1 MNLNSFA
8 RAIDAISEI
17 SPEMHL
23 QTAAAFVLI
32 GLNGVCDQKTVE
44 RSLGMSNACASRSID
59 YWTRTGRKKLDFVKR
74 YPDPDDRRRNLV
86 KLTRKGQAL
95 FDRLRAI

>member
-1 MNLNSFA
+1 MRSAKFRPKCTSKQPLRSCL
-8 RAIDAISEI
+8 SK
-17 SPEMHL
+17 
-23 QTAAAFVLI
+23 
-32 GLNGVCDQKTVE
+32 GVCDQKTVE

-59 YWTRTGRKKLDFVKR
+59 YWTRTGKKKLDFVKR

-95 FDRLRAI
+95 FDHLRAI

>member
-1 MNLNSFA
+1 MSKGSAGESRRSFLML
-8 RAIDAISEI
+8 STMV
-17 SPEMHL
+17 S
-23 QTAAAFVLI
+23 V
-32 GLNGVCDQKTVE
+32 TVE
-44 RSLGMSNACASRSID
+44 RSLGMSNACASRSIN
-59 YWTRTGRKKLDFVKR
+59 YWTRTGKKKLDFVKH